1 MVSKQ
6 GSNEFIIKLNKL
18 KTTQVMPVSARSFE
32 RFLLES
38 NIFKVKILY
47 VKKKINKNYLA

>member
-47 VKKKINKNYLA
+47 VKKKLTKPI